1 MKLFP
6 NTIMK
11 IQPFGTHCHLAHVDA
26 NLNIKIAMYRDGD
39 RGFVLIGA
47 DYPSVF
53 MFDETT
59 HNHWKTTL
67 DIGNCHIVASH
78 VTDPLKLTSRD
89 LRKMAR
95 K

>member
-11 IQPFGTHCHLAHVDA
+11 IQLFGTYCHLAHVDA
-26 NLNIKIAMYRDGD
+26 DLNINIAMYRDGE
-39 RGFVLIGA
+39 RGFVLIAA
-47 DYPSVF
+47 DHPGVF
-53 MFDETT
+53 MFGETI
-59 HNHWKTTL
+59 HNDWKRCL
-67 DIGNCHIVASH
+67 DSSNCHVVASH